1 MIAGYGNCT
10 GRNRGVYKTRAIGL
24 VAGEREKQIA
34 GLDRAAVDREARD
47 VHRISL
53 RIDPGVIAKKVAKSH
68 SLGPAGRAARRL

>member
-1 MIAGYGNCT
+1 MVTGYGNCT
-10 GRNRGVYKTRAIGL
+10 GRNRGIDEARAIGL

-53 RIDPGVIAKKVAKSH
+53 RVDPGVIAEKVAKSH